1 MPSVDAQSVVNEME
15 MSYKFQTNALDA
27 RESGATQSALT
38 YAMLSQAAATRALVK
53 VSLYAI
59 QNSISI
65 AREAVHDSQ
74 A

>member
-1 MPSVDAQSVVNEME
+1 MINDAQSVVNEME
-15 MSYKFQTNALDA
+15 QSYRFQSKALDEA
-27 RESGATQSALT
+27 HPACLT